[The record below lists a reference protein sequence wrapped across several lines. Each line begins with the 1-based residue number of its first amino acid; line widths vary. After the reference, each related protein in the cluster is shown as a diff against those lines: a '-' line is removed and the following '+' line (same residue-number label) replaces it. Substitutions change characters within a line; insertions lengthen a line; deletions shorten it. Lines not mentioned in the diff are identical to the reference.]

1 MIKCKACGYEW
12 QPRIVNPK
20 SCPRC
25 KARLDAP
32 KKEKA

>member
-1 MIKCKACGYEW
+1 MRCEKCGYEW
-12 QPRIVNPK
+12 KSRVQNPK

-32 KKEKA
+32 KKEEK